1 MSNRIARNRRKA
13 RRRRDK
19 LLYRVTFPAP
29 GVATSVTTTD
39 YGHMIMVT
47 CYFDEGQRVN
57 AAQCV
62 ADRLWR
68 HMEPVVQRLE
78 AYVMARPWPH

>member
-1 MSNRIARNRRKA
+1 MSNRIARNLRKA
-13 RRRRDK
+13 RRRRNK
-19 LLYRVTFPAP
+19 LLLQWMSFPAP
-29 GVATSVTTTD
+29 GVVSRVSLVD
-39 YGHMIMVT
+39 YDHMIMVT
-47 CYFDEGQRVN
+47 CYFDEGQRVH

-78 AYVMARPWPH
+78 AYVMARQ